1 MTQKPWNKVA
11 IAATATLTLL
21 LAGCGTNPYGV
32 DQYGNPID
40 PYGNNGYGY
49 EDPYGGGSYGGGSD
63 YGSDYGSGGGSYG
76 GGSYGGGYGSDYGS
90 GTGSY
95 GSGMPVYTGGE
106 LSSKVLNKKQEGIIF
121 FKKLVATVQ
130 IKNPTTG
137 ILTGEITVHFT
148 KNGKVV
154 DTQTEFVS
162 DLGPGQTHTFEK
174 KSRKSADNAEVSVVT
189 KVPSNVGGTYGSG
202 MGTGT
207 GYGTG
212 SGSGYDTGYGTGG
225 STYPGTGG
233 GYPSTGGGYGGY

>member
-1 MTQKPWNKVA
+1 MTQKPWNKLA

-21 LAGCGTNPYGV
+21 LASCGTNPYGQV

-40 PYGNNGYGY
+40 PYGSGYGY
-49 EDPYGGGSYGGGSD
+49 EDPYGGGSDYGSDYGGGSD
-63 YGSDYGSGGGSYG
+63 YGSDYGSG

-106 LSSKVLNKKQEGIIF
+106 LSSKVLDKQQEGIIF
-121 FKKLVATVQ
+121 FKKMVATVQ

-148 KNGKVV
+148 KKGKVV

-174 KSRKSADNAEVSVVT
+174 KSRKSADNVEVSVVT

-212 SGSGYDTGYGTGG
+212 TGTGSGYDTGSG
-225 STYPGTGG
+225 SS
-233 GYPSTGGGYGGY
+233 GYPSTGGGTYGGY